1 MAKRN
6 QTEVEIEPQIEVWPL
21 CSSVPSGGGGG
32 GTGEFDLT
40 SLPPS
45 ILNSGCHIF
54 WLTNLKKMVGR
65 IVKIFEKP
73 PPKKISAH
81 ATASLVYFLSAV
93 IIAFVGDEIILA
105 Y

>member
-1 MAKRN
+1 MIEIVENIASNLKWQKGIKLKRAL
-6 QTEVEIEPQIEVWPL
+6 W
-21 CSSVPSGGGGG
+21 GGGGG
-32 GTGEFDLT
+32 GFDLT